1 MTEKET
7 GVRKDGRAPR
17 HAGLRQETAVA
28 AGDVA
33 ILSQP
38 VTWRHHVL
46 ARVYRPL
53 MWLRNSLRHRMG
65 QISIGTCAI
74 IAKADGTVL
83 LVRHSYRPGWCLPG
97 GGLKRGEAPSAG
109 LARELLEEVGLELTA
124 PPRLRGVYLQPW
136 FGMVDYPIL
145 FTVDGDH
152 GVAGSARVVGGLEIL
167 EVGWFPATDLPP
179 DTDPSVRARLADWL
193 RAGTGDDRQGGDRR
207 DDVLG
212 GEIW

>member
-1 MTEKET
+1 MTDQQEQQS
-7 GVRKDGRAPR
+7 
-17 HAGLRQETAVA
+17 AGTAEA
-28 AGDVA
+28 A
-33 ILSQP
+33 ILSQSM
-38 VTWRHHVL
+38 TWRHHVL
-46 ARVYRPL
+46 ARIYRPV
-53 MWLRNSLRHRMG
+53 MWLRNTLRHRMG
-65 QISIGTCAI
+65 QVSIGTCAI
-74 IAKADGTVL
+74 IARADGTVL

-145 FTVDGDH
+145 FIVDGDQ

-167 EVGWFPATDLPP
+167 QVGWFPATDLPA
-179 DTDPSVRARLADWL
+179 DTDPSVQARIADWL
-193 RAGTGDDRQGGDRR
+193 RAGPGDLRAGP
-207 DDVLG
+207 DDLSG